1 MGGAI
6 QIVAFVLSAFIAIAG
21 ALGMATTMS
30 MFRSAILLMASFMGV
45 AGLFLLLSADLLGLL
60 QIMMYIGGMLVMA
73 LFMVLFMPDP
83 GGAMMA
89 DMPDMMTPVERLFS
103 LGLVAKTPT
112 HAASEDHGEEGRHA
126 HHHEGGHQGAAHDR
140 AHVAHGDNNQGGH
153 GDMSEISDMSDM
165 SDMSMV
171 TPVRAWAA
179 WLAVAMGCG
188 LVGLLVLRPSWS
200 VSSAAPDPNSARQVG
215 SLLMGKYM
223 VGFEGAGVL
232 ILIGIFGAVLAAH
245 SHQHPDKADRSAR
258 VAVNKP
264 PPAVEPDLLKPL
276 SEPRPNHD
284 HDSSRP
290 GDPNSHVAAADG
302 GKLT

>member
-6 QIVAFVLSAFIAIAG
+6 EIVVFALSALVAIAG

-30 MFRSAILLMASFMGV
+30 MFRSAIFLMASFMGV
-45 AGLFLLLSADLLGLL
+45 AGLFLLLFADLLALL

-89 DMPDMMTPVERLFS
+89 NMPDMMTPVERFFS
-103 LGLVAKTPT
+103 LGLVPKKAPDV
-112 HAASEDHGEEGRHA
+112 ASENGSQDSGHRQ
-126 HHHEGGHQGAAHDR
+126 HHEGGPQSADR
-140 AHVAHGDNNQGGH
+140 ECPREPHGDNKQESH
-153 GDMSEISDMSDM
+153 GDTSEMSGMSDM
-165 SDMSMV
+165 SEMSMV

-179 WLAVAMGCG
+179 WLAAAIGCG
-188 LVGLLVLRPSWS
+188 LVGLLALRPSWS
-200 VSSAAPDPNSARQVG
+200 GSSAAPDPNSAQQVG

-245 SHQHPDKADRSAR
+245 SRQHPDKVDRSAR
-258 VAVNKP
+258 AAVSE
-264 PPAVEPDLLKPL
+264 PPAAIEPDLLPPL
-276 SEPRPNHD
+276 CGSPPNHD
-284 HDSSRP
+284 PQSSGLDDPHARDP
-290 GDPNSHVAAADG
+290 AGDG
-302 GKLT
+302 QTR